1 MIQDRDSRP
10 QYEAILKSLEKT
22 NPRMISEVQTF
33 ISEIEKIIILW
44 EEEWLNTLL
53 KLQSDITKFF
63 FFLFIVVI
71 EYLNSFFFEKLI
83 FFFQMNRKI
92 QRLQEEANRI
102 THSESLSKNEKAKLI
117 SENYKAIMKSDFIG
131 LDKLYGMILNILL
144 FLCVIYLFCFLKKKK
159 K

>member
-63 FFLFIVVI
+63 FFPIHCC
-71 EYLNSFFFEKLI
+71 Y
-83 FFFQMNRKI
+83 
-92 QRLQEEANRI
+92 
-102 THSESLSKNEKAKLI
+102 
-117 SENYKAIMKSDFIG
+117 
-131 LDKLYGMILNILL
+131 
-144 FLCVIYLFCFLKKKK
+144 
-159 K
+159 